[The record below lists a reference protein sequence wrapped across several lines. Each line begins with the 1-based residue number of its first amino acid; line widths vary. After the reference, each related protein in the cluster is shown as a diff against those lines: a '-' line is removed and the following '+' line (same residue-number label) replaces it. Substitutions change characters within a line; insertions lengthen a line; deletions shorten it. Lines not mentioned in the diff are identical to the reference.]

1 MKTFK
6 HKFFGWLDAD
16 ATRYIN
22 ADGSEGAIMAVGAT
36 VAPGLTLSASVEIGP
51 RANIGPRASIGP
63 RAVIGYGAS
72 IGDDA
77 SIGDGAS
84 IGYGASIGDG
94 AIIGDDASIGDGEW
108 WISIGPQG
116 SRNAMLTAVQKPG
129 GLRWWVGCKTNIT
142 TENLLA
148 LVAETHGDTGH
159 AADYLHVIAF
169 VEAHPG
175 RLRGA
180 TKSDSPCNT
189 PEEPTEPGGC

>member
-6 HKFFGWLDAD
+6 HKFFGWHDAD
-16 ATRYIN
+16 ATRYVN
-22 ADGSEGAIMAVGAT
+22 ADGSEGAIMAVSAT
-36 VAPGLTLSASVEIGP
+36 VAPGLTLSASVIIGP
-51 RANIGPRASIGP
+51 HASIG
-63 RAVIGYGAS
+63 GG
-72 IGDDA
+72 A

-84 IGYGASIGDG
+84 IGPRASIGPH
-94 AIIGDDASIGDGEW
+94 ASIGPDEW

-116 SRNAMLTAVQKPG
+116 SRNAMLTAVQKPE

-148 LVAETHGDTGH
+148 MVAVTHRDTGH

-175 RLRGA
+175 RLRNA
-180 TKSDSPCNT
+180 AKPDSPCNI
-189 PEEPTEPGGC
+189 PDEPTEPGGC